1 MYCPG
6 DLVSV
11 TCDVYFL
18 RVLSCPED
26 IATVKQSDVS
36 FLVVPVKQNEICL
49 VISHVNKKLFLL
61 TKENII
67 GYTHVSANV
76 KKIFSIL

>member
-1 MYCPG
+1 MYKPG
-6 DLVSV
+6 DLVFV

-26 IATVKQSDVS
+26 ITTVKQSDVS
-36 FLVVPVKQNEICL
+36 FLVVPVKQQEICL
-49 VISHVNKKLFLL
+49 VISHVDKRLFLL

-76 KKIFSIL
+76 KKIFRVL